1 MLESVTQATDPIL
14 EMRNISKTFGA
25 LKALPGVPFNVLAG
39 EIHAC
44 ENGAGKS
51 QLAAAADHT
60 DTTQITRYGAIHF
73 IRCRGDF
80 HAVVRTTTG
89 WRGRYFY
96 SRTAAARWLE
106 SNYGKY

>member
-1 MLESVTQATDPIL
+1 MLESVTQTTDPIL
-14 EMRNISKTFGA
+14 EMRNISKTFSD
-25 LKALPGVPFNVLAG
+25 LKARPGVPFEVFAR
-39 EIHAC
+39 EIHAR
-44 ENGAGKS
+44 EKGAGKS
-51 QLAAAADHT
+51 QRAAADHT